1 MATTPVFWPGEF
13 HGLYSPWGHEEL
25 VTTERFSCR
34 TSGLIFFAL
43 ILTLVLDVVLIFVS
57 YMPILC
63 VVFHIPSQDAP
74 HKALSTCD
82 SHTCVIILFY
92 GPGIFSV
99 LTQWFGYLISLH
111 IYSLLAN
118 VYILIPPTL
127 NPMVYGIKT
136 KQIRDLVVHL
146 LFPKQK

>member
-13 HGLYSPWGHEEL
+13 HGLYNPWGHEEL
-25 VTTERFSCR
+25 VKTERFSHR
-34 TSGLIFFAL
+34 TPGLTFLAL
-43 ILTLVLDVVLIFVS
+43 MLTLVLDVPLIFVS

-74 HKALSTCD
+74 HKALSTCG

-92 GPGIFSV
+92 GSGIISV
-99 LTQWFGYLISLH
+99 LTQWFGYHIPLH
-111 IYSLLAN
+111 IYSLSAN

-127 NPMVYGIKT
+127 SPTFYGIKT
-136 KQIRDLVVHL
+136 KQIQDLVVHL
-146 LFPKQK
+146 LFPKQT